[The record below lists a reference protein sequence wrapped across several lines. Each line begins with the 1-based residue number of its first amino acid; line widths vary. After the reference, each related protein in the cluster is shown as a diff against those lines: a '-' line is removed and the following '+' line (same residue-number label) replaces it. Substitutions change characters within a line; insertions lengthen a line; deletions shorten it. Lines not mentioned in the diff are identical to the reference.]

1 MIGQS
6 KERGFYFRM
15 QHPSIREF
23 PSQQFYDGLLKDARQ
38 LTSPDQLAIG
48 DLPGFWAG
56 GPAVRVVFCDVAGS
70 EESPQDYTGPEGR
83 EESKHNPQEVQA
95 VVRRTISLKFILCL
109 FVAL

>member
-6 KERGFYFRM
+6 TERGFYFRM

-38 LTSPDQLAIG
+38 LTSPDQLAVG

-56 GPAVRVVFCDVAGS
+56 GSAVRVVFCHVAGS

-95 VVRRTISLKFILCL
+95 VVRRTIALKFISCL

>member
-1 MIGQS
+1 
-6 KERGFYFRM
+6 M

-23 PSQQFYDGLLKDARQ
+23 PSQQFYDGLLNDARQ
-38 LTSPDQLAIG
+38 LTSPDQLAVG

-56 GPAVRVVFCDVAGS
+56 GSAVRVVFCHVTGS

-83 EESKHNPQEVQA
+83 EESKHNPQEVQS
-95 VVRRTISLKFILCL
+95 VVRRTISLKVISCL